1 MKEIIK
7 PIQEQRYSK
16 LSECDLTVVKL
27 PVLQRDVIPQGS
39 LKFLGLWLLLLVAN
53 HNWAI
58 LWLKTPRILVAC
70 IYIYIHIHVYTH
82 THTHT
87 HIYIYTYVYMCVYM
101 YVYICVCVCVCVCV
115 CILIYMY
122 VYMKSLFWPLR
133 KKTQQ

>member
-58 LWLKTPRILVAC
+58 LWLKTPHILVAC
-70 IYIYIHIHVYTH
+70 IYIYIHIH
-82 THTHT
+82 
-87 HIYIYTYVYMCVYM
+87 
-101 YVYICVCVCVCVCV
+101 
-115 CILIYMY
+115 